1 MIRVTPGKQMWVGFQ
16 RKLLYVLLA
25 LAGVLGMGTLG
36 SVVILKLSPVG
47 AFFYTIITI
56 STVGSFTPENI
67 HNSNAGML
75 LTVFLIFAGVGLL
88 LYAFS
93 AIMTFVVEG
102 ELTDILRRKRVQK
115 EIDRLKEHYIVS
127 GAGDTGRHVIEEFI
141 RTKLPFVVIEKD
153 KSRLEKIAP
162 LEKLLFV
169 EGDATDDAALIAA
182 GVHRAA
188 GLVAALGHDNDN
200 LVVVVSARTLNARL
214 RIVSR
219 LVEDSC
225 RYKLRRAGAN
235 AVVSAD
241 MIGGLRIASEMIRPV
256 TVSFLDTMLRS
267 QEESYRV
274 SEAEVTP
281 SSELVGKILKE
292 ARIPNRTGVLVIALR
307 SADTGKFIYNPTGD
321 SKIGAGD
328 FLIVIS
334 TAAQLAK
341 LKELASP

>member
-1 MIRVTPGKQMWVGFQ
+1 MRTGFQ
-16 RKLLYVLLA
+16 RKLVYVLLA
-25 LAGVLGMGTLG
+25 LAGVLAVGTVG
-36 SVVILKLSPVG
+36 SVVVLKTGPVQ
-47 AFFYTIITI
+47 ALFYTVITI
-56 STVGSFTPENI
+56 STVGSFTPENVD
-67 HNSNAGML
+67 SSSAGML
-75 LTVFLIFAGVGLL
+75 LTIFLIFAGVGLL

-115 EIDRLKEHYIVS
+115 EIDGLKEHYIVC
-127 GAGDTGRHVIEEFI
+127 GAGDTGRHVIEEFMK
-141 RTKLPFVVIEKD
+141 TELPFVVVEKD
-153 KSRLEKIAP
+153 KSRLEKIAAV
-162 LEKLLFV
+162 EKLLFV
-169 EGDATDDAALIAA
+169 EGDATEDAVLIAA

-188 GLVAALGHDNDN
+188 GLVAALGNDNDN
-200 LVVVVSARTLNARL
+200 LVAVVSARTLNPRL

-256 TVSFLDTMLRS
+256 TVSFLDTMLRG
-267 QEESYRV
+267 QEGAYRV
-274 SEAEVTP
+274 SEAEVAP
-281 SSELVGKILKE
+281 SSQLVGKTLKE
-292 ARIPNRTGVLVIALR
+292 ARIPSRTGVLVIALR
-307 SADTGKFIYNPTGD
+307 NAHTGKFIYNPTGD

-334 TAAQLAK
+334 AAEQLAK
-341 LKELASP
+341 LKQLASS